1 MLLKPH
7 LPVGFLSS
15 IRTVCTSHPV
25 TLAYLFG
32 SQARGKADR
41 ESDTDIAVL
50 LDEGFSREE
59 RWKLRMKL
67 QHSLADALHIPFE
80 EVDVVILQDVPVLLQ
95 YNVIRTGVP
104 VFEARP
110 GLQRDFALQVER
122 SYDDELPLLE
132 RETDLALSRI
142 LTSHQ

>member
-1 MLLKPH
+1 MCPKLELRDG
-7 LPVGFLSS
+7 LLSS
-15 IRTVCTSHPV
+15 ISTVCTSQPV
-25 TLAYLFG
+25 ILAYLFG
-32 SQARGKADR
+32 SQARGKADT

-50 LDEGFSREE
+50 LKEGYSREE
-59 RWKLRMKL
+59 RWKLRMTL
-67 QHSLADALHIPFE
+67 QHALADSLDVPFE
-80 EVDVVILQDVPVLLQ
+80 KVDVVILQDVPVLLQ

-110 GLQRDFALQVER
+110 GLQRDFTLQVER

-142 LTSHQ
+142 LTSRR